1 VSPIGGGQRLI
12 VKIIPGV
19 GYGVNGILE
28 GPPFTVPD
36 IQYVKIALNFP
47 EGLKCVTGGVI

>member
-1 VSPIGGGQRLI
+1 MPIGGGQRLI

-28 GPPFTVPD
+28 GSPFTVPD

-47 EGLKCVTGGVI
+47 EGLKCRTGGVI